1 MPRPARLT
9 DDEIARRLEPLAGWR
24 VEHGKLHKT
33 FLFKDFVKA
42 FAFMTEVAREAEA
55 LQHHPEWFNVYNRVS
70 LDLVTHDAKGITELD
85 FQLASRAQALAE
97 RHA

>member
-1 MPRPARLT
+1 MPRPARLPE
-9 DDEIARRLEPLAGWR
+9 DEIARRLEALPGWR
-24 VEHGKLHKT
+24 VERGKLHKT
-33 FLFKDFVKA
+33 FLFKDFVNA
-42 FAFMTEVAREAEA
+42 FAFMTEVAREAEV

-85 FQLASRAQALAE
+85 FRLAARAQALAG